1 MEDISEYTSDT
12 SSLTDAPLSVMD
24 IDEDLVSSPNSEISP
39 MRGPFGRF
47 GMSSSFAYD
56 RNEDGVEHD
65 EPWNGSVI
73 SPKTRRQRNVSPRT
87 HFSDLEKLPVEVSG
101 LVIGPLCGS
110 LALTDPQLLENVAVY
125 LADSDLYCLCLAG
138 KELCV
143 KLMPENSGIWKARF
157 LSLYDF
163 PTIQGHY
170 DFCSGYQLRRFVLRN
185 FADCGNG
192 GQKAE
197 IGMEVLR
204 DMVLGRS
211 RPVSTLTHT

>member
-1 MEDISEYTSDT
+1 VDLQLI
-12 SSLTDAPLSVMD
+12 DA
-24 IDEDLVSSPNSEISP
+24 
-39 MRGPFGRF
+39 
-47 GMSSSFAYD
+47 
-56 RNEDGVEHD
+56 
-65 EPWNGSVI
+65 
-73 SPKTRRQRNVSPRT
+73 
-87 HFSDLEKLPVEVSG
+87 
-101 LVIGPLCGS
+101 
-110 LALTDPQLLENVAVY
+110 QLLEMVAVH

-157 LSLYDF
+157 LALYDF

-204 DMVLGRS
+204 DMVLGTSPLPVLS
-211 RPVSTLTHT
+211 RTLDKASVPPPILT